1 MGGCV
6 DGVSGD
12 VVGDFFPV
20 RFTRLFFT
28 FSNSRKVFQ
37 TLKSLKA
44 KTFENI
50 LNLLNLKVS
59 F

>member
-20 RFTRLFFT
+20 RFTRLFFHFFK
-28 FSNSRKVFQ
+28 FSQSVAN
-37 TLKSLKA
+37 
-44 KTFENI
+44 FEKFESK
-50 LNLLNLKVS
+50 NL
-59 F
+59 